1 MQDSNTNNII
11 SIDNLIQNQDI
22 YYYRCGL
29 YKNMKRDLL
38 FRNSN
43 YLVNINQQIDKI
55 KLL

>member
-29 YKNMKRDLL
+29 YKNKI
-38 FRNSN
+38 FGE
-43 YLVNINQQIDKI
+43 NITYI
-55 KLL
+55 KS